1 MRFDNRRGEHGF
13 ALILALLTLML
24 LTFLGLT
31 LAATT
36 SSELQI
42 ASNQRWAAQAYYNAE
57 AGIEAAKIALK
68 NYTGSLDL
76 IPLLP
81 NARGAWVPTSGSIVA
96 LPAHPNGWSDTTD
109 SWGLPLR
116 NWENSTCDTL
126 GGNVGYGTIL
136 VARPSVDV
144 NGDAGGAPLQYVT
157 QVGDLPL
164 QGAFT
169 VWVRRAPVINPDGTV
184 SDDTSNTEALVTSE
198 GVAPYSGA
206 SAGLRICTAQ
216 PCGAGAAGKT
226 EHPGGAAVRGAAR
239 PDRHVVY
246 GIGLQPVLAAH
257 EQRARRRVWR
267 RCQRARRFWRG
278 STVTGNRTSG
288 GKSHECDTS
297 GAVLRWSGRPGGAGA
312 RLRRPSAARAAGERR
327 HRPSRGPRPADQA
340 ERAHRSR

>member
-1 MRFDNRRGEHGF
+1 M
-13 ALILALLTLML
+13 
-24 LTFLGLT
+24 
-31 LAATT
+31 
-36 SSELQI
+36 
-42 ASNQRWAAQAYYNAE
+42 
-57 AGIEAAKIALK
+57 
-68 NYTGSLDL
+68 
-76 IPLLP
+76 
-81 NARGAWVPTSGSIVA
+81 A

-206 SAGLRICTAQ
+206 SAGSAFALRNRAVRVLQAKLSILAEPPCEAQ
-216 PCGAGAAGKT
+216 RGQIGMSSTGSGFSPCSLLTSSALADEFG
-226 EHPGGAAVRGAAR
+226 GGANGPAGFGVAAR
-239 PDRHVVY
+239 
-246 GIGLQPVLAAH
+246 
-257 EQRARRRVWR
+257 
-267 RCQRARRFWRG
+267 
-278 STVTGNRTSG
+278 
-288 GKSHECDTS
+288 
-297 GAVLRWSGRPGGAGA
+297 
-312 RLRRPSAARAAGERR
+312 
-327 HRPSRGPRPADQA
+327 
-340 ERAHRSR
+340 